1 MKNTDATSTDVVFLP
16 DWRVGNPYQS
26 LLAQALVD
34 QGLRVGFHA
43 MPRGL
48 FALNRLP
55 AWVRKNK
62 TLHLHWVND
71 LIAHL
76 VWPQN
81 ALLRRFKRGCLWLDV
96 MLLRARGTR
105 VVWTVHNLVSHESSD
120 PVAETAARR
129 LLARCC
135 SHLVVHSASAVRE
148 LEAAWAMDLS
158 RRASV
163 VPHGNYDG
171 CYPLAE
177 GEPDA
182 LRQRLGV
189 PPEALCILFFGA
201 VRRYKGVLAL
211 VQAMRKV
218 QRQDVRLV
226 IAGKP
231 NEPRLRAELED
242 AAGADNRILLAL
254 DFIPDEAVAAFFSLA
269 HAVVVPF
276 ERTLTS
282 GSVVL
287 AMTLAKATLLP
298 QEAKVF
304 DVADERTS
312 WFFHSQDNL
321 SALIDTMAWG
331 ELTTRGRHARDVAD
345 SLAWSGVAS
354 SLKRIYA
361 LPRNPV

>member
-1 MKNTDATSTDVVFLP
+1 MTTTDSSTDVVFLP

-26 LLAQALVD
+26 LLAQALVA
-34 QGLRVGFHA
+34 QGVRVGFHA
-43 MPRGL
+43 MPRGF

-55 AWVRKNK
+55 ALVRRHK

-81 ALLRRFKRGCLWLDV
+81 AYLRCFKRGCLWLDV

-105 VVWTVHNLVSHESSD
+105 VVWTVHNLVSHESPD
-120 PVAETAARR
+120 PEAEVAARR
-129 LLARCC
+129 LLAQSC

-148 LEAAWAMDLS
+148 LEAAWKLDLS

-171 CYPLAE
+171 CYALRD
-177 GEPDA
+177 GESSA
-182 LRQRLGV
+182 LRQRLGI
-189 PPEALCILFFGA
+189 PDDALCILFFGA

-211 VQAMRKV
+211 AHAMSHVK
-218 QRQDVRLV
+218 RQDVRLI

-231 NEPRLRAELED
+231 NE
-242 AAGADNRILLAL
+242 AALKIEIEAAAAADKRIVLAL
-254 DFIPDEAVAAFFSLA
+254 EFIPDEAVAAYFSLA

-287 AMTLAKATLLP
+287 AMTLGKATLLSH
-298 QEAKVF
+298 EAKVF
-304 DVADERTS
+304 DLADERTS
-312 WFFHSQDNL
+312 RFFDSLDDL
-321 SALIDTMAWG
+321 SALIETLG
-331 ELTTRGRHARDVAD
+331 LEELQAHGRLAREVAD
-345 SLAWSGVAS
+345 TLAWSGIAS
-354 SLKRIYA
+354 ALKRIYV
-361 LPRNPV
+361 LPC

>member
-1 MKNTDATSTDVVFLP
+1 MTSTDSSNDVVFMP

-26 LLAQALVD
+26 LLAQALVA
-34 QGLRVGFHA
+34 QGVRVGFHA

-55 AWVRKNK
+55 VLVRNNK

-81 ALLRRFKRGCLWLDV
+81 PLWRRFKCWCLWLDV
-96 MLLRARGTR
+96 MLVRARGTR
-105 VVWTVHNLVSHESSD
+105 VVWTVHNLVSHESPD
-120 PVAETAARR
+120 PRAEMAARR

-148 LEAAWAMDLS
+148 LEAAWVLDLS

-171 CYPLAE
+171 CYPIAE
-177 GEPDA
+177 GESSA
-182 LRQRLGV
+182 LRERLGI
-189 PPEALCILFFGA
+189 PTDALCILFFGA

-211 VQAMRKV
+211 VQAMGKV
-218 QRQDVRLV
+218 QRQDVRII

-231 NEPRLRAELED
+231 NEASLKAELEN
-242 AAGADNRILLAL
+242 AAVADKRIVLAL
-254 DFIPDEAVAAFFSLA
+254 EFIPDEAVASFFSLA
-269 HAVVVPF
+269 HAAVVPF

-287 AMTLAKATLLP
+287 AMTLGKATLLSH
-298 QEAKVF
+298 EAKVF
-304 DVADERTS
+304 DLADERTS
-312 WFFHSQDNL
+312 WFFDSLDHL
-321 SALIDTMAWG
+321 STLIETMG
-331 ELTTRGRHARDVAD
+331 RSELEARGRRAREVAD
-345 SLAWSGVAS
+345 TLAWPGLAS
-354 SLKRIYA
+354 TLKRVYA
-361 LPRNPV
+361 LPC

>member
-1 MKNTDATSTDVVFLP
+1 MTSTDSNNDVVFLP
-16 DWRVGNPYQS
+16 DWRSGNPYQS
-26 LLAQALVD
+26 LLAQALLA
-34 QGLRVGFHA
+34 QGVRTGFHT

-55 AWVRKNK
+55 ALVRNSK

-81 ALLRRFKRGCLWLDV
+81 PLLRRFKCLCLWMDV

-105 VVWTVHNLVSHESSD
+105 VVWTVHNLLSHESTD
-120 PVAETAARR
+120 PGAEMAARR

-148 LEAAWAMDLS
+148 LEAAWALDLS
-158 RRASV
+158 HRASV

-171 CYPLAE
+171 CYRIAD
-177 GEPDA
+177 GESAA
-182 LRQRLGV
+182 LRQRLGIPTDAV
-189 PPEALCILFFGA
+189 CILFFGA

-211 VQAMRKV
+211 VQAMSKV

-231 NEPRLRAELED
+231 NEASLKAELD
-242 AAGADNRILLAL
+242 NAAAADKRIVLAL
-254 DFIPDEAVAAFFSLA
+254 EFIPDDAVASYFSLA

-287 AMTLAKATLLP
+287 AMTLGKATLLSS
-298 QEAKVF
+298 EAKVF
-304 DVADERTS
+304 DLGDEKTS
-312 WFFHSQDNL
+312 WFFHSLDDL
-321 SALIDTMAWG
+321 SALINGM
-331 ELTTRGRHARDVAD
+331 ELSELDARGRGARAVAD
-345 SLAWSGVAS
+345 TLAWPAIAS
-354 SLKRIYA
+354 ALKRIYF
-361 LPRNPV
+361 LPH